1 MERHGAHSHLSLCPV
16 FHWSALGLKHVT
28 RGDLWEVFGNW
39 RFLLEVVVVRAF
51 DLGGPANLPEF
62 FLLLADVI
70 NHGLVTVLFFL
81 FLTVLLLFLFETG
94 HVPGLCTLRDNLRG
108 RSLPD
113 DLNLGHRLDIHLLIH
128 DVSLVEYVLRG
139 GHRVIDGGTSYHPWR
154 LLLIWHNLLLLLLWR
169 RRAPSYVGLRPLISP
184 DVDLSRDDLW
194 RRRVVLDLSGR
205 RMSAHLWWHR
215 LWH

>member
-1 MERHGAHSHLSLCPV
+1 MR
-16 FHWSALGLKHVT
+16 
-28 RGDLWEVFGNW
+28 EVFGNW

-51 DLGGPANLPEF
+51 DLGRAANLPEF

-94 HVPGLCTLRDNLRG
+94 HVPRLCTLRDCLRG

-113 DLNLGHRLDIHLLIH
+113 DFNLGHRLHIHLLIH
-128 DVSLVEYVLRG
+128 DVSLVEYVLRR
-139 GHRVIDGGTSYHPWR
+139 GHRVIDGSTSYHPRR
-154 LLLIWHNLLLLLLWR
+154 LLLVGHNLLLLLLWR
-169 RRAPSYVGLRPLISP
+169 RRTPSYVSLRPLISP

-205 RMSAHLWWHR
+205 RMPAHLWCHR